1 MLYQKKIRFY
11 FSYLFV
17 IILLSSCGG
26 DKAAKNVNSTNQA
39 AVATAQKT
47 QTPTVKTTT
56 STPKTTNPNTSN
68 TTSSKKVVVSG
79 KNVTTTSGGD
89 FCVDVQVSNFID
101 IIAMQYSTNWDTKA
115 LQYKGVENFALKDLS
130 KQSFGQGKG
139 ETNALRVSWFPND
152 LKGVTL
158 YDGSTIYQVCF
169 KAIGASGTN
178 TEVKFTNKPI
188 VAEIANSKYQK
199 MQVDLKPVQIKIE

>member
-1 MLYQKKIRFY
+1 MLYLKKNRFY
-11 FSYLFV
+11 FSYIFIVLM
-17 IILLSSCGG
+17 LASCGG
-26 DKAAKNVNSTNQA
+26 EKKVKNEGSTNQA
-39 AVATAQKT
+39 AVAATTPQK
-47 QTPTVKTTT
+47 T
-56 STPKTTNPNTSN
+56 STPTPTASKKTSN
-68 TTSSKKVVVSG
+68 TTASG
-79 KNVTTTSGGD
+79 KVMLSAKDITTTSGGD
-89 FCVDVQVSNFID
+89 FCVDVQVSNFVD

-115 LQYKGVENFALKDLS
+115 LQYKGVQNFALKDLS
-130 KQSFGQGKG
+130 KESFGQGKG

-199 MQVDLKPVQIKIE
+199 MEVDLKAVRVKIE